1 VVWEAWE
8 HSGEVQ
14 QVRLQGCEDV
24 IKFSTASDNFKLGCL
39 QWKQDNSIWSRD
51 NEQLIMV
58 VCVIKSAA
66 LLGLWQ
72 DSAQNM
78 RRFFFL
84 VTYT

>member
-1 VVWEAWE
+1 M
-8 HSGEVQ
+8 
-14 QVRLQGCEDV
+14 RLGCEDV
-24 IKFSTASDNFKLGCL
+24 KKFYTASDDFKLGCL

-51 NEQLIMV
+51 NEQLIVV

-78 RRFFFL
+78 RLFFFL